1 MGDISGINS
10 NTQQIQQKIIQNMNP
25 LHEDRP
31 LTGKTQKDISVVI
44 SLLNEK
50 ESLPELV
57 SWIRTVMK
65 DNGFS
70 YEIIMIDDGSS
81 DGSWELIKELATER
95 NTNAHTGTKTA
106 AAPDFGQTSTTG
118 DRPASIPD
126 SGQEAASGSG
136 QETASGSGQ
145 EAGAND
151 IRGIS
156 FRRNYGKSAALF
168 WGFKAAEGRVVI
180 TMDADLQD
188 SPDEIPGLYKMITE
202 DGYDL
207 VSGWKQHR
215 QDNKLTK
222 NIPSKIYN
230 AAARWLT
237 GIRLHDMNCGLKAYR
252 NEVVKNIEVYGEMH
266 RFIPYL
272 AKNAGFTR
280 IGEKP
285 VHHQK
290 RKYGKSKFG
299 MSRFING
306 FLDLLSIWFLCTF
319 GKNPMHFFGLT
330 GILMF
335 LAGGIIAVWLIISK
349 VVHQLNGLDFRPV
362 TDQPL
367 FYLALV
373 AVLMG
378 VMLFL
383 SGFTSELISRN
394 SPSRNNY
401 NIKARF

>member
-1 MGDISGINS
+1 MSDKKKTSEAMKENNGKSG
-10 NTQQIQQKIIQNMNP
+10 
-25 LHEDRP
+25 
-31 LTGKTQKDISVVI
+31 KDISVVI
-44 SLLNEK
+44 SLFNEN
-50 ESLPELV
+50 ESLRELV
-57 SWIRTVMK
+57 TWIRNVMAS
-65 DNGFS
+65 NGFT
-70 YEIIMIDDGSS
+70 YEIIMVDDGSS
-81 DGSWELIKELATER
+81 DGSWKTIQELSE
-95 NTNAHTGTKTA
+95 G
-106 AAPDFGQTSTTG
+106 G
-118 DRPASIPD
+118 
-126 SGQEAASGSG
+126 
-136 QETASGSGQ
+136 
-145 EAGAND
+145 D

-156 FRRNYGKSAALF
+156 FRRNYGKSAALYC
-168 WGFKAAEGRVVI
+168 GFKAAEGSVVI

-188 SPDEIPGLYKMITE
+188 SPDEIPEMYRMVTE
-202 DGYDL
+202 DGWDI

-215 QDNKLTK
+215 KDNKLTK
-222 NIPSKIYN
+222 NIPSKIFN
-230 AAARWLT
+230 ATARWIT

-252 NEVVKNIEVYGEMH
+252 NDVVKNIEVYGEMH

-280 IGEKP
+280 ITEKP

-299 MSRFING
+299 ISRFVNG

-335 LAGGIIAVWLIISK
+335 LAGGIIAAWLIISK
-349 VVHQLNGLDFRPV
+349 VIHQINGLDFRPV

-373 AVLMG
+373 SVLMG

-383 SGFTSELISRN
+383 AGFVCELISRN
-394 SPSRNNY
+394 SAGRNRY
-401 NIKARF
+401 NIRDSF